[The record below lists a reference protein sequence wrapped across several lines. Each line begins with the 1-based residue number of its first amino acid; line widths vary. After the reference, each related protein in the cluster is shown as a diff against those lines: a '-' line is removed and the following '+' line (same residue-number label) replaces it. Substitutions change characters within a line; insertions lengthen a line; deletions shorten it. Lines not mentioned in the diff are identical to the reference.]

1 MKFSTNE
8 DIDAPI
14 DAVFEM
20 LCDFEGFERAAI
32 RRGAQVQRVDNLTA
46 PGVGM
51 TWQAAFKMRGK
62 ERKIE
67 IEMVTFE
74 RPTEMILETTA
85 PGMLGTTNLDLIALS
100 RTRTRI
106 KVELEVKPLNLT
118 ARLLVQSLKL
128 AKNSLTKKYKS
139 RVAYY
144 AKQIE
149 DRHAKSN
156 SGGMA

>member
-1 MKFSTNE
+1 MWRQYARENVAQSL
-8 DIDAPI
+8 I
-14 DAVFEM
+14 AV
-20 LCDFEGFERAAI
+20 
-32 RRGAQVQRVDNLTA
+32 
-46 PGVGM
+46 
-51 TWQAAFKMRGK
+51 
-62 ERKIE
+62 
-67 IEMVTFE
+67 EMVTLE

-139 RVAYY
+139 RVADY